1 MPVVRRMS
9 ARGRRRIAVVSTS
22 RADYGLLHW
31 ILRGLA
37 RSPRASLQLILMGS
51 HFSPQ
56 HGATHRAVRADGFRP
71 AAEIRVVPQ
80 GDSDRAIARSIGRA
94 TVAVADAFARLR
106 PDLVVVLG
114 DRYELLAVGAA
125 ATVFRLPIAHLHG
138 GESTEGAIDEVVRHA
153 LTKLSHLHLVA
164 TRSHAERV
172 AAMGEERWRIHVVG
186 APGLDHLTRTK
197 LPPARDVLAAV
208 GLPADDGR
216 PLFLVTYHPTTL
228 HPGASGS
235 EAKALARAI
244 ASFDARVLVTAPN
257 ADPEYRSI
265 ARALRSIDR
274 RRRDVRS
281 VANLGTAAYWS
292 VLRAADVVIGN
303 SSSGLLEAPSFGTPV
318 VNVGDRQGGRLRG
331 ANVLDVPP
339 RAAAIRAGIAKALS
353 PAFRRTARRAVNP
366 YGGPGASE
374 RIVRILTAE
383 PLGPRLLRKRST
395 AR

>member
-9 ARGRRRIAVVSTS
+9 ARGRRRTAVVSTS

-138 GESTEGAIDEVVRHA
+138 GEVYEGADHEGVRPA
-153 LTKLSHLHLVA
+153 PTKHKPPPLLA
-164 TRSHAERV
+164 TKAPPGQGPTP
-172 AAMGEERWRIHVVG
+172 GEEGWR
-186 APGLDHLTRTK
+186 
-197 LPPARDVLAAV
+197 LP
-208 GLPADDGR
+208 
-216 PLFLVTYHPTTL
+216 
-228 HPGASGS
+228 
-235 EAKALARAI
+235 
-244 ASFDARVLVTAPN
+244 
-257 ADPEYRSI
+257 
-265 ARALRSIDR
+265 
-274 RRRDVRS
+274 
-281 VANLGTAAYWS
+281 
-292 VLRAADVVIGN
+292 
-303 SSSGLLEAPSFGTPV
+303 
-318 VNVGDRQGGRLRG
+318 RLR
-331 ANVLDVPP
+331 
-339 RAAAIRAGIAKALS
+339 
-353 PAFRRTARRAVNP
+353 
-366 YGGPGASE
+366 
-374 RIVRILTAE
+374 
-383 PLGPRLLRKRST
+383 
-395 AR
+395 

>member
-1 MPVVRRMS
+1 MS
-9 ARGRRRIAVVSTS
+9 ARGPRRIAVVSTS

-31 ILRGLA
+31 VLRGIA
-37 RSPRASLQLILMGS
+37 RSPRAKLQLILMGS
-51 HFSPQ
+51 HFSPG
-56 HGATHRAVRADGFRP
+56 HGSTHRAVRADGFRP
-71 AAEIRVVPQ
+71 AAEIRVVPR

-125 ATVFRLPIAHLHG
+125 ATIFRIPIAHLHG

-164 TRSHAERV
+164 TRSHAARV
-172 AAMGEERWRIHVVG
+172 VSMGEERWRIRVVG
-186 APGLDHLTRTK
+186 APGLDHLTRTR
-197 LPPARDVLAAV
+197 LPPAREVLAAA

-216 PLFLVTYHPTTL
+216 PLLVVTHHPTTL
-228 HPGASGS
+228 RPGTSGS
-235 EAKALARAI
+235 EAKAIARAL
-244 ASFDARVLVTAPN
+244 ATFDARILVTAPN

-265 ARALRSIDR
+265 ARALRSADGR
-274 RRRDVRS
+274 RGSVRF

-292 VLRAADVVIGN
+292 LLRAADVVVGN

-318 VNVGDRQGGRLRG
+318 VNVGDRQRGRPRG
-331 ANVLDVPP
+331 ANVIDVPP
-339 RAAAIRAGIAKALS
+339 TAARIRAGIAKALS
-353 PAFRRTARRAVNP
+353 PGFRRTARRAVNP
-366 YGGPGASE
+366 YGGPGASD

-395 AR
+395 SR